1 MSIFADG
8 GRIAVPEVWSNDPV
22 CVQAIERNRKVHPKT
37 VAVIPSDTDSAA
49 ARRVG
54 LLLDDNKGIM
64 AAHQPFD
71 QMEFALAA
79 KSDALTKEPG
89 CLSTFKSAISS
100 NERPERIV
108 AATSFLNE
116 SGVACRCIAI
126 AGRDATSEELLR
138 VHSED
143 HCHAMLACQLCAE
156 RGETTEILRTSTK
169 FNTVF
174 MNNYSV
180 AAALYAAG
188 GTIEATRAVV
198 SGDLESAVA
207 VVRPPGHHSECG
219 CAMGFGIFNSVA
231 IAAADAL
238 ASGLERVLI
247 VDWDIHH
254 GNGTQ
259 GHFEHCLQYV

>member
-1 MSIFADG
+1 
-8 GRIAVPEVWSNDPV
+8 
-22 CVQAIERNRKVHPKT
+22 
-37 VAVIPSDTDSAA
+37 
-49 ARRVG
+49 
-54 LLLDDNKGIM
+54 
-64 AAHQPFD
+64 
-71 QMEFALAA
+71 
-79 KSDALTKEPG
+79 
-89 CLSTFKSAISS
+89 
-100 NERPERIV
+100 
-108 AATSFLNE
+108 
-116 SGVACRCIAI
+116 
-126 AGRDATSEELLR
+126 
-138 VHSED
+138 
-143 HCHAMLACQLCAE
+143 
-156 RGETTEILRTSTK
+156 
-169 FNTVF
+169 
-174 MNNYSV
+174 V

-259 GHFEHCLQYV
+259 GHFQYWLQYV